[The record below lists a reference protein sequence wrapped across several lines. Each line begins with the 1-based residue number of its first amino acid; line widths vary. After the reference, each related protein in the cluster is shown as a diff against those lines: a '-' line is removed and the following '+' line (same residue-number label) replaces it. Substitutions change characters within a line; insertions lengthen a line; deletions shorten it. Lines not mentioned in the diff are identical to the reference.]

1 MAVSAKCRAR
11 FANWSRIRSDKQ
23 TAYMTIN
30 WLFLLLSTV
39 LLFPP
44 LPVTGATRRFL
55 KSRRNSSV
63 KTPILFKRWQNW
75 VDLARGFAG
84 AFILSSFAI
93 TVLPDVKGAATKAL
107 MVQACVLGLGVLLQV
122 VRVNAGIVLVA
133 PIFLLTGITLVYGGW
148 DAGGFAVFVG
158 WMFAIG
164 GKSPAYQ
171 LPVMAV
177 ALGGSGYLLGMNLGL
192 ILNCGLIALPLLAS
206 FLFHKPLA
214 FVTDEPPSLPR

>member
-1 MAVSAKCRAR
+1 
-11 FANWSRIRSDKQ
+11 
-23 TAYMTIN
+23 MTIN
-30 WLFLLLSTV
+30 WLFLLLSAV
-39 LLFPP
+39 LLMPP

-55 KSRRNSSV
+55 KSRRNPSV
-63 KTPILFKRWQNW
+63 KTEVLFHRWQNW

-93 TVLPDVKGAATKAL
+93 TVVPDVKGAATKAL
-107 MVQACVLGLGVLLQV
+107 MIQGCVLGLGLTLQI
-122 VRVNAGIVLVA
+122 VRVNAGIILVA

-164 GKSPAYQ
+164 GRSPVYQ

-177 ALGGSGYLLGMNLGL
+177 ALGGSGYLLGINLGL
-192 ILNCGLIALPLLAS
+192 VLNCGLIALPLLAS
-206 FLFHKPLA
+206 FMFHKPLA